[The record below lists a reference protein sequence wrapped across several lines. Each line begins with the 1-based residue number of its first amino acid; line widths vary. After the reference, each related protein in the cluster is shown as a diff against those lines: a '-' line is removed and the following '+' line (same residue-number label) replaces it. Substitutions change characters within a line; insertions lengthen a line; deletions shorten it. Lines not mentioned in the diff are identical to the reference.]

1 MRSITEAPINEQ
13 TRGWLSSISIFFF
26 VWLID
31 YVVSIQ
37 TNKKNC
43 STGHKRWS
51 IEIEMLS
58 NEDF

>member
-37 TNKKNC
+37 TNKQKTVQQVTN
-43 STGHKRWS
+43 GGQLK
-51 IEIEMLS
+51 
-58 NEDF
+58 